1 MVYFMSF
8 ILSNLH
14 MSNISNA
21 LVSTSKQLVDDTLL
35 FFIIYNDKT

>member
-8 ILSNLH
+8 ILSNLQ

-21 LVSTSKQLVDDTLL
+21 LVSTNKKLVDDMLL